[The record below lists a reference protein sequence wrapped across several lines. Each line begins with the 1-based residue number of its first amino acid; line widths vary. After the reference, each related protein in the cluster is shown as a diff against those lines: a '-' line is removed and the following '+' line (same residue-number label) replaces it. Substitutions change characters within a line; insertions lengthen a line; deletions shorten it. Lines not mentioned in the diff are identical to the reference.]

1 MDGTTGK
8 QDGAGTHIWLRYAT
22 QFTVG
27 ERTHTIEMGIPVP
40 IGASAETRER
50 LFREAEAG
58 IDQLASHVESRVAQV
73 QQRHM
78 PLPSAQNISPSSSPK
93 SPAPA
98 PASAP
103 ASKPSSSPASPVS
116 TPASTR
122 EAALPVSQAG
132 STQRPPTAEV
142 SERKDVTVPPTR
154 QSIGASMPTTPGIT
168 GDTSESLKLPQFI
181 QVIKDSLGL
190 TPKQAM
196 DLLHVKALSGLNLRE
211 AFEQLQQIVDQEPTD
226 TSPSSQQSTV
236 VSPNPT
242 KAEGKTPVD
251 NGASRPGPASI
262 TPIRSDSITYPADKA
277 PTPISSAA
285 SSFASNPKISGIK
298 EITHGAVREIPPP
311 SAFDEEIDL
320 DEDEEINLDE
330 DEELDF
336 LPDLTNQERA
346 FAEDVLSKLKEA
358 RGSSTASDTRLK
370 VLNNV
375 INKQISDEQLLQLI
389 QGVWGVTALKKL
401 KNDQVEALISWAKAA
416 DDFITEAEIVLA
428 LIQEEQYARSD
439 R

>member
-8 QDGAGTHIWLRYAT
+8 PDGAGTHIWLRYAT

-40 IGASAETRER
+40 LGASAETRER

-58 IDQLASHVESRVAQV
+58 IDQLASHVESRVTQV

-78 PLPSAQNISPSSSPK
+78 PMSSAQNISPSSSPK
-93 SPAPA
+93 SPVSATTS
-98 PASAP
+98 ASV
-103 ASKPSSSPASPVS
+103 SKPSSPPAPP
-116 TPASTR
+116 PAPTR
-122 EAALPVSQAG
+122 EAVSSVPQAG
-132 STQRPPTAEV
+132 SPQRSPSPEV
-142 SERKDVTVPPTR
+142 SERKDVPVPPTR
-154 QSIGASMPTTPGIT
+154 QSIGASMPSTPGIP

-211 AFEQLQQIVDQEPTD
+211 AFEQLQQIVDQEAPG
-226 TSPSSQQSTV
+226 TSPSSQQSTE

-242 KAEGKTPVD
+242 KAEAKTPVD

-262 TPIRSDSITYPADKA
+262 TPIRSDAVTYPPDKVPA
-277 PTPISSAA
+277 PTPISSPAV
-285 SSFASNPKISGIK
+285 SSFAPNSKISGIK
-298 EITHGAVREIPPP
+298 EITHAVVREIPPA

-320 DEDEEINLDE
+320 DEDEEIE
-330 DEELDF
+330 F
-336 LPDLTNQERA
+336 LPDLTDQERA
-346 FAEDVLSKLKEA
+346 FAEDVLSRLKEA
-358 RGSSTASDTRLK
+358 RGSSAASDTRLK
-370 VLNNV
+370 VLNTV

-416 DDFITEAEIVLA
+416 DDFITEADIVLA

>member
-8 QDGAGTHIWLRYAT
+8 PDGAGTHIWLRYAT

-73 QQRHM
+73 QKHNM
-78 PLPSAQNISPSSSPK
+78 PMSSAQNISPSSSPK
-93 SPAPA
+93 SPVSTPTS
-98 PASAP
+98 ASV
-103 ASKPSSSPASPVS
+103 SKPSSSPASP
-116 TPASTR
+116 PAPTR
-122 EAALPVSQAG
+122 EAALSVPQAG
-132 STQRPPTAEV
+132 SPQRSPSPEV
-142 SERKDVTVPPTR
+142 SERKDVPVPPTR
-154 QSIGASMPTTPGIT
+154 QSIGASMPSTPGIP

-211 AFEQLQQIVDQEPTD
+211 AFEQLQQIVDQEAPG
-226 TSPSSQQSTV
+226 TSPSSQQSTE

-242 KAEGKTPVD
+242 KAEAKTPVD

-262 TPIRSDSITYPADKA
+262 TPIRSDAVTYPPDKVPA
-277 PTPISSAA
+277 PAPISSPAV
-285 SSFASNPKISGIK
+285 SSFAPSSKISGIK
-298 EITHGAVREIPPP
+298 EITHAVVREIPPA

-320 DEDEEINLDE
+320 DEDEEIE
-330 DEELDF
+330 F
-336 LPDLTNQERA
+336 LPDLTDQERA
-346 FAEDVLSKLKEA
+346 FAEDVLSRLKEA
-358 RGSSTASDTRLK
+358 RGSSAASDTRLK
-370 VLNNV
+370 VLNTV
-375 INKQISDEQLLQLI
+375 INDQISNEQLLQLI
-389 QGVWGVTALKKL
+389 QGVWGVTTLKKL

-416 DDFITEAEIVLA
+416 DDFISEAEIVLA

>member
-8 QDGAGTHIWLRYAT
+8 PDGAGTHIWLRYAT

-40 IGASAETRER
+40 LGASAETRER

-58 IDQLASHVESRVAQV
+58 IDQLASHVEGRVAQV
-73 QQRHM
+73 QKRNM
-78 PLPSAQNISPSSSPK
+78 PMSSAQNISPSSSPK
-93 SPAPA
+93 SPV
-98 PASAP
+98 SAP
-103 ASKPSSSPASPVS
+103 TSASVSKPSSSPASP
-116 TPASTR
+116 PAPTR
-122 EAALPVSQAG
+122 EAALSVPQAG
-132 STQRPPTAEV
+132 SPQRSPSPEV
-142 SERKDVTVPPTR
+142 SERKDVPGPATR
-154 QSIGASMPTTPGIT
+154 QSIGASMPSTPGIP

-211 AFEQLQQIVDQEPTD
+211 AFEQLQQIVDQEAPG
-226 TSPSSQQSTV
+226 TSPSSQQSTE

-242 KAEGKTPVD
+242 KAEAKTPVD

-262 TPIRSDSITYPADKA
+262 TPIRSDAVTYPPDKGPA
-277 PTPISSAA
+277 PIPISSPAV
-285 SSFASNPKISGIK
+285 SSFAPNSKISGIK
-298 EITHGAVREIPPP
+298 EITHGVVREIPPA
-311 SAFDEEIDL
+311 SAFDEELDL
-320 DEDEEINLDE
+320 DEDEELE
-330 DEELDF
+330 F
-336 LPDLTNQERA
+336 LPDLTDQERA
-346 FAEDVLSKLKEA
+346 FAEDVLSRLKEA

-375 INKQISDEQLLQLI
+375 INDQISNEQLLQLI

-401 KNDQVEALISWAKAA
+401 KNEQVEALISWAKAA
-416 DDFITEAEIVLA
+416 DDFISEAEIVLA

>member
-8 QDGAGTHIWLRYAT
+8 PDGAGTHIWLRYAT

-40 IGASAETRER
+40 IGANAETRER

-58 IDQLASHVESRVAQV
+58 IDQLASHIESRVAQV
-73 QQRHM
+73 QQRQM
-78 PLPSAQNISPSSSPK
+78 PMSSAQNISPSSSPK
-93 SPAPA
+93 SPV
-98 PASAP
+98 SAP
-103 ASKPSSSPASPVS
+103 TSASVSKPSSSPAAP
-116 TPASTR
+116 PAPPPAPTR
-122 EAALPVSQAG
+122 EAALPVPQAG
-132 STQRPPTAEV
+132 PPQRSPSPEV
-142 SERKDVTVPPTR
+142 SERKDVPGPATR
-154 QSIGASMPTTPGIT
+154 QSIGASMPSTPGIP

-211 AFEQLQQIVDQEPTD
+211 AFEQLQQIVDQEAPG
-226 TSPSSQQSTV
+226 TSPSSQQSTE

-242 KAEGKTPVD
+242 KAEAKTPVD

-262 TPIRSDSITYPADKA
+262 TPIRSDTVTYPPDKGPA
-277 PTPISSAA
+277 PIPISSPAV
-285 SSFASNPKISGIK
+285 SSFAPNSKISGIK
-298 EITHGAVREIPPP
+298 EITHGVVREIPPA
-311 SAFDEEIDL
+311 SAFDEELDL
-320 DEDEEINLDE
+320 DEDEEIE
-330 DEELDF
+330 F
-336 LPDLTNQERA
+336 LPDLTDQERA
-346 FAEDVLSKLKEA
+346 FAEDVLSRLKEA
-358 RGSSTASDTRLK
+358 RGSSAASDTRLK
-370 VLNNV
+370 VLNTV

-416 DDFITEAEIVLA
+416 DDFITEADIVLA

>member
-8 QDGAGTHIWLRYAT
+8 PDGASTHIWLRYAT

-58 IDQLASHVESRVAQV
+58 IDQLASHIESRVAQA

-78 PLPSAQNISPSSSPK
+78 PMSSAQNISPSSSAK
-93 SPAPA
+93 SPVAPA
-98 PASAP
+98 TSESVSRPACCPPPPPAP
-103 ASKPSSSPASPVS
+103 PPAP
-116 TPASTR
+116 TR
-122 EAALPVSQAG
+122 EAALSVPQAG
-132 STQRPPTAEV
+132 SPQRSPSSEV
-142 SERKDVTVPPTR
+142 SERKDVPVPPTR
-154 QSIGASMPTTPGIT
+154 QSIGASMPSTPGIP

-211 AFEQLQQIVDQEPTD
+211 AFEQLQQLVDQEAPG
-226 TSPSSQQSTV
+226 TSPSSQQSTE

-242 KAEGKTPVD
+242 KAEAKTPVD

-262 TPIRSDSITYPADKA
+262 TPIRSDAVTYPPDKVPAPA
-277 PTPISSAA
+277 PTPISSPAV
-285 SSFASNPKISGIK
+285 SSFAPNSKISGIK
-298 EITHGAVREIPPP
+298 EITHAVVREIPPP

-320 DEDEEINLDE
+320 DEDEEIE
-330 DEELDF
+330 F
-336 LPDLTNQERA
+336 LPDLTEQERA
-346 FAEDVLSKLKEA
+346 FAEDVLSRLKEA
-358 RGSSTASDTRLK
+358 RGSSAASDTRLK
-370 VLNNV
+370 VLNTV
-375 INKQISDEQLLQLI
+375 INDQISNEQLLQLI
-389 QGVWGVTALKKL
+389 QGVWGVTTLKKL

-416 DDFITEAEIVLA
+416 DDFISEAEIVLA

>member
-8 QDGAGTHIWLRYAT
+8 PDGAGTHIWLRYAT

-40 IGASAETRER
+40 LGASAETRER

-58 IDQLASHVESRVAQV
+58 IDQLASHVESRVTQV

-78 PLPSAQNISPSSSPK
+78 PMSSAQNISPSSSPK
-93 SPAPA
+93 SPV
-98 PASAP
+98 SAP
-103 ASKPSSSPASPVS
+103 TSASVSKPSSSPASP
-116 TPASTR
+116 PAPTR
-122 EAALPVSQAG
+122 EAVSSVPQAG
-132 STQRPPTAEV
+132 SPQRSPSPEV
-142 SERKDVTVPPTR
+142 SERKDVPGPPTR
-154 QSIGASMPTTPGIT
+154 QSIGASMPSTPGIP

-211 AFEQLQQIVDQEPTD
+211 AFEQLQQIVDQEAPG
-226 TSPSSQQSTV
+226 TSPSSQQSTE

-242 KAEGKTPVD
+242 KAEAKTPVD
-251 NGASRPGPASI
+251 NGASRPGLASI
-262 TPIRSDSITYPADKA
+262 TPIRSDAVTYPPDKVPA
-277 PTPISSAA
+277 PTPISSPAV
-285 SSFASNPKISGIK
+285 SSFAPNSKISGIK
-298 EITHGAVREIPPP
+298 EITHGVVREIPPA

-320 DEDEEINLDE
+320 DEDEEIE
-330 DEELDF
+330 F
-336 LPDLTNQERA
+336 LPDLTDQERA
-346 FAEDVLSKLKEA
+346 FAEDVLSRLKEA
-358 RGSSTASDTRLK
+358 RGSSAASDTRLK
-370 VLNNV
+370 VLNTV
-375 INKQISDEQLLQLI
+375 INDQISNEQLLQLI
-389 QGVWGVTALKKL
+389 QGVWGVTTLKKL

-416 DDFITEAEIVLA
+416 DDFISEAEIVLA

>member
-8 QDGAGTHIWLRYAT
+8 PDGAGTHIWLRYAT

-40 IGASAETRER
+40 IGASVETRER

-73 QQRHM
+73 QKRNM
-78 PLPSAQNISPSSSPK
+78 PMSSAQNISPSSSPK
-93 SPAPA
+93 SPV
-98 PASAP
+98 SAP
-103 ASKPSSSPASPVS
+103 TSASVSKPSSSVSPP
-116 TPASTR
+116 TPTR
-122 EAALPVSQAG
+122 EAALSVPQAG
-132 STQRPPTAEV
+132 SPQRSPSPEV
-142 SERKDVTVPPTR
+142 SERKDVPVPPTR
-154 QSIGASMPTTPGIT
+154 QSIGASMPSTLGIP

-211 AFEQLQQIVDQEPTD
+211 AFEQLQQIVDQEAPG
-226 TSPSSQQSTV
+226 TSPSSQQSTE

-242 KAEGKTPVD
+242 KAEAKTPVD

-262 TPIRSDSITYPADKA
+262 TPIRSDAVTYPPDKVPA
-277 PTPISSAA
+277 PAPISSPAV
-285 SSFASNPKISGIK
+285 SSFAPSSKISGIK
-298 EITHGAVREIPPP
+298 EITHAVVREIPPA
-311 SAFDEEIDL
+311 SAFDEELDL
-320 DEDEEINLDE
+320 DEDEEIE
-330 DEELDF
+330 F
-336 LPDLTNQERA
+336 LPDLTDQERA
-346 FAEDVLSKLKEA
+346 FAEDVLSRLKEA
-358 RGSSTASDTRLK
+358 RGSSAASDTRLK
-370 VLNNV
+370 VLNTV
-375 INKQISDEQLLQLI
+375 INDQISNEQLLQLI
-389 QGVWGVTALKKL
+389 QGVWGVTTLKKL

-416 DDFITEAEIVLA
+416 EDFISEAEIVLA

>member
-8 QDGAGTHIWLRYAT
+8 PDGAGTHIWLRYAT

-40 IGASAETRER
+40 LGASAETRER

-58 IDQLASHVESRVAQV
+58 IDQLASHVESRVTQV

-78 PLPSAQNISPSSSPK
+78 PMSSAQNISPSSSPK
-93 SPAPA
+93 SPV
-98 PASAP
+98 SAP
-103 ASKPSSSPASPVS
+103 PSASVSKPSSPPASPP
-116 TPASTR
+116 TPTR
-122 EAALPVSQAG
+122 EAVSSVPQAG
-132 STQRPPTAEV
+132 SPQRSPSPEV
-142 SERKDVTVPPTR
+142 SERKDVPGPPTR
-154 QSIGASMPTTPGIT
+154 QSIGASMPSTPGIP

-211 AFEQLQQIVDQEPTD
+211 AFEQLQQIVDQEAPG
-226 TSPSSQQSTV
+226 TSPSSQQSTE

-242 KAEGKTPVD
+242 KAEAKTPVD
-251 NGASRPGPASI
+251 NGASRPGLASI
-262 TPIRSDSITYPADKA
+262 TPIRSDAVTYPPDKVPA
-277 PTPISSAA
+277 PTPISSPAV
-285 SSFASNPKISGIK
+285 SSLAPNSKISGIK
-298 EITHGAVREIPPP
+298 EITHGVVREIPPA

-320 DEDEEINLDE
+320 DEDEEIE
-330 DEELDF
+330 F
-336 LPDLTNQERA
+336 LPDLTDQERA
-346 FAEDVLSKLKEA
+346 FAEDVLSRLKEA
-358 RGSSTASDTRLK
+358 RGSSAASDTRLK
-370 VLNNV
+370 VLNTV
-375 INKQISDEQLLQLI
+375 INDQISNEHLLQLI
-389 QGVWGVTALKKL
+389 QGVWGVTTLKKL

-416 DDFITEAEIVLA
+416 DDFISEAEIVLA

>member
-8 QDGAGTHIWLRYAT
+8 PDGAGTHIWLRYAT

-73 QQRHM
+73 QKHNM
-78 PLPSAQNISPSSSPK
+78 PMSSAQNISPSSSPK
-93 SPAPA
+93 SPVSTPTS
-98 PASAP
+98 ASV
-103 ASKPSSSPASPVS
+103 SKPSSSPASP
-116 TPASTR
+116 PAPTR
-122 EAALPVSQAG
+122 EAALSVPQAG
-132 STQRPPTAEV
+132 SPQRSPSPEV
-142 SERKDVTVPPTR
+142 SERKDVPVPPTR
-154 QSIGASMPTTPGIT
+154 QSIGASMPSTPGIP

-211 AFEQLQQIVDQEPTD
+211 AFEQLQQIVDQEAPG
-226 TSPSSQQSTV
+226 TSPSSQQSTE

-242 KAEGKTPVD
+242 KAEAKTPVD

-262 TPIRSDSITYPADKA
+262 TPIRSDAVTYPPDKVPA
-277 PTPISSAA
+277 PAPISSPAV
-285 SSFASNPKISGIK
+285 SSFAPSSKISGIK
-298 EITHGAVREIPPP
+298 EITHAVVREIPPA

-320 DEDEEINLDE
+320 DEDEEIE
-330 DEELDF
+330 F
-336 LPDLTNQERA
+336 LPDLTDQERA
-346 FAEDVLSKLKEA
+346 FAEDVLSRLKEA
-358 RGSSTASDTRLK
+358 RGSSAASDTRLK
-370 VLNNV
+370 VLNTV

-416 DDFITEAEIVLA
+416 DDFITEADIVLA
-428 LIQEEQYARSD
+428 VLQEEQYARSD

>member
-8 QDGAGTHIWLRYAT
+8 PDGAGTHIWLRYAT

-40 IGASAETRER
+40 LGASAETRER

-73 QQRHM
+73 QQRQM
-78 PLPSAQNISPSSSPK
+78 PMSSAQNISPSSSPK
-93 SPAPA
+93 SPV
-98 PASAP
+98 SAP
-103 ASKPSSSPASPVS
+103 TSASVSKPSSSPAAP
-116 TPASTR
+116 PAPPSAPTR
-122 EAALPVSQAG
+122 EAALPVPQAG
-132 STQRPPTAEV
+132 PPQRSPSPEV
-142 SERKDVTVPPTR
+142 SERKDVPVPPTR
-154 QSIGASMPTTPGIT
+154 QSIGASMPSTPGIP

-211 AFEQLQQIVDQEPTD
+211 AFEQLQQIVDQEAPG
-226 TSPSSQQSTV
+226 TSPSSQQSTE

-242 KAEGKTPVD
+242 KAEAKTPVD
-251 NGASRPGPASI
+251 NGVSHPGPASI
-262 TPIRSDSITYPADKA
+262 TPIRSDAVTYPPDKGPA
-277 PTPISSAA
+277 PIPISSPAV
-285 SSFASNPKISGIK
+285 SSFAPNSKISGIK
-298 EITHGAVREIPPP
+298 EITHGVVREIPPA
-311 SAFDEEIDL
+311 SAFDEELDL
-320 DEDEEINLDE
+320 DEDEEIE
-330 DEELDF
+330 F
-336 LPDLTNQERA
+336 LPDLTDQERA
-346 FAEDVLSKLKEA
+346 FAEDVLSRLKEA
-358 RGSSTASDTRLK
+358 RGSSAASDTRLK

-375 INKQISDEQLLQLI
+375 INDQISNEQLLQLI

-401 KNDQVEALISWAKAA
+401 KNEQVEALISWAKAA
-416 DDFITEAEIVLA
+416 DDFISEAEIVLA

>member
-8 QDGAGTHIWLRYAT
+8 PDGAGTHIWLRYAT

-40 IGASAETRER
+40 IGANAETRER

-58 IDQLASHVESRVAQV
+58 IDQLASHIESRVAQV
-73 QQRHM
+73 QQRQM
-78 PLPSAQNISPSSSPK
+78 PMSSAQNISPSSSPK
-93 SPAPA
+93 SPV
-98 PASAP
+98 SAP
-103 ASKPSSSPASPVS
+103 TSASVSKPSSSQASP
-116 TPASTR
+116 PAPPPGPTR
-122 EAALPVSQAG
+122 EAVSSVPQTG
-132 STQRPPTAEV
+132 SPQRSPSPEV
-142 SERKDVTVPPTR
+142 SERKDVPVPPTR
-154 QSIGASMPTTPGIT
+154 QSIGASMPTTPGIPA
-168 GDTSESLKLPQFI
+168 DTSESLKLPQFI

-211 AFEQLQQIVDQEPTD
+211 AFEQLQQIVDLEAPG
-226 TSPSSQQSTV
+226 TSPSSQQSTE

-242 KAEGKTPVD
+242 KAEAKTPVD

-262 TPIRSDSITYPADKA
+262 TPIRSDTVTYPPDKGPA
-277 PTPISSAA
+277 PIPISSPAV
-285 SSFASNPKISGIK
+285 SSFAPNSKISGIK
-298 EITHGAVREIPPP
+298 EITHGVVREIPPA
-311 SAFDEEIDL
+311 SAFDEELDL
-320 DEDEEINLDE
+320 DEDEELE
-330 DEELDF
+330 F
-336 LPDLTNQERA
+336 LPDLTDQERA
-346 FAEDVLSKLKEA
+346 FAEDVLSRLKEA
-358 RGSSTASDTRLK
+358 RGSSAASDTRLK

-375 INKQISDEQLLQLI
+375 INDQISNEQLLQLI

-401 KNDQVEALISWAKAA
+401 KNEQVEALISWAKAA
-416 DDFITEAEIVLA
+416 DDFISEAEIVLA

>member
-1 MDGTTGK
+1 MDDTIGK
-8 QDGAGTHIWLRYAT
+8 LDGAGTHIWLRYAT

-40 IGASAETRER
+40 LGASAETRER

-58 IDQLASHVESRVAQV
+58 IDQLASHVESRVTQV

-78 PLPSAQNISPSSSPK
+78 PMSSAQNISPSSSPK
-93 SPAPA
+93 SPVSATTS
-98 PASAP
+98 ASV
-103 ASKPSSSPASPVS
+103 SKPSSSPAPP
-116 TPASTR
+116 PAPTR
-122 EAALPVSQAG
+122 EAVSSVPQTG
-132 STQRPPTAEV
+132 SPQRSPSPEV
-142 SERKDVTVPPTR
+142 SERKDVPVPPTR
-154 QSIGASMPTTPGIT
+154 QSIGASMPTTPGIPA
-168 GDTSESLKLPQFI
+168 DTSESLKLPQFI

-211 AFEQLQQIVDQEPTD
+211 AFEQLQQIVDQEAPG
-226 TSPSSQQSTV
+226 TSPSSQQSTE

-242 KAEGKTPVD
+242 KAEAKTPVD

-262 TPIRSDSITYPADKA
+262 TPIRSDAVTYPPDKGPA
-277 PTPISSAA
+277 PIPISSPAV
-285 SSFASNPKISGIK
+285 SSFAPNSKISGIK
-298 EITHGAVREIPPP
+298 EITHGVVREIPPA
-311 SAFDEEIDL
+311 SAFDEELDL
-320 DEDEEINLDE
+320 DEDEEIE
-330 DEELDF
+330 F
-336 LPDLTNQERA
+336 LPDLTDQERA
-346 FAEDVLSKLKEA
+346 FAEDVLSRLKEA
-358 RGSSTASDTRLK
+358 RGSSAASDTRLK

-375 INKQISDEQLLQLI
+375 INDQISNEQLLQLI

-401 KNDQVEALISWAKAA
+401 KNEQVEALISWAKAA
-416 DDFITEAEIVLA
+416 EDFISEAEIVLA

>member
-8 QDGAGTHIWLRYAT
+8 PDGAGTHIWLRYAT

-40 IGASAETRER
+40 LGASAETRER

-73 QQRHM
+73 QKRNM
-78 PLPSAQNISPSSSPK
+78 PMSSAQNISPSSSPK
-93 SPAPA
+93 SPVSATTS
-98 PASAP
+98 ASV
-103 ASKPSSSPASPVS
+103 SKPSSSPAAP
-116 TPASTR
+116 PAPPPAPTR
-122 EAALPVSQAG
+122 EAALSVPQAG
-132 STQRPPTAEV
+132 SPQRSPSPEV
-142 SERKDVTVPPTR
+142 SERKDVPVPPTR
-154 QSIGASMPTTPGIT
+154 QSIGASMPSTPGIP

-211 AFEQLQQIVDQEPTD
+211 AFEQLQQIVDQEAPG
-226 TSPSSQQSTV
+226 TSPSSQQSTE

-242 KAEGKTPVD
+242 KAEAKTPVD

-262 TPIRSDSITYPADKA
+262 TPIRSDAVTYPPDMVPA
-277 PTPISSAA
+277 PNPISSPAV
-285 SSFASNPKISGIK
+285 SSFAPNSKISGIK
-298 EITHGAVREIPPP
+298 EITHGVVREIPPA
-311 SAFDEEIDL
+311 SAFDEELDL
-320 DEDEEINLDE
+320 DEDEEIE
-330 DEELDF
+330 F
-336 LPDLTNQERA
+336 LPDLTDQERA
-346 FAEDVLSKLKEA
+346 FAEDVLSRLKEA

-375 INKQISDEQLLQLI
+375 INDQISNEQLLQLI

-401 KNDQVEALISWAKAA
+401 KNEQVEALISWAKAA
-416 DDFITEAEIVLA
+416 DDFISEAEIVLA

>member
-8 QDGAGTHIWLRYAT
+8 PDGAGTHIWLRYAT

-40 IGASAETRER
+40 LGASAETRER

-58 IDQLASHVESRVAQV
+58 IDQLASHVESRVTQV
-73 QQRHM
+73 QKRNM
-78 PLPSAQNISPSSSPK
+78 PMSSAQNISPSSSPK
-93 SPAPA
+93 SPV
-98 PASAP
+98 SAP
-103 ASKPSSSPASPVS
+103 TSASVSKPSSSPAPP
-116 TPASTR
+116 PAPTR
-122 EAALPVSQAG
+122 EAALSVPQAG
-132 STQRPPTAEV
+132 SPQRSPSSEV
-142 SERKDVTVPPTR
+142 SERKDVPVPPTR
-154 QSIGASMPTTPGIT
+154 QSIGASMPSTPGIP

-211 AFEQLQQIVDQEPTD
+211 AFEQLQQIVDQEAPG
-226 TSPSSQQSTV
+226 TSPSSQQSTE

-242 KAEGKTPVD
+242 KAEAKTPVD

-262 TPIRSDSITYPADKA
+262 TPIRSDAATYPPDKG
-277 PTPISSAA
+277 PTPIPISSPAV
-285 SSFASNPKISGIK
+285 SSFAPNSKISGIK
-298 EITHGAVREIPPP
+298 EITHGVVREIPSA
-311 SAFDEEIDL
+311 SAFDEELDL
-320 DEDEEINLDE
+320 DEDEELE
-330 DEELDF
+330 F
-336 LPDLTNQERA
+336 LPDLTDQERA
-346 FAEDVLSKLKEA
+346 FAEDVLSRLKEA
-358 RGSSTASDTRLK
+358 RGSSAASDTSLK
-370 VLNNV
+370 VLNTV

-389 QGVWGVTALKKL
+389 QGVWGVTTLKKL

-416 DDFITEAEIVLA
+416 HDFITEADIVLA
-428 LIQEEQYARSD
+428 VLQEEQYARSD

>member
-8 QDGAGTHIWLRYAT
+8 PDGAGTHIWLRYAT

-40 IGASAETRER
+40 LGASAETRER

-58 IDQLASHVESRVAQV
+58 IDQLASHVESRVTQV
-73 QQRHM
+73 QKRNM
-78 PLPSAQNISPSSSPK
+78 PMSSAQNISPSSSPK
-93 SPAPA
+93 SPV
-98 PASAP
+98 SAP
-103 ASKPSSSPASPVS
+103 TSASVSKPSSSPAPP
-116 TPASTR
+116 PAPTR
-122 EAALPVSQAG
+122 EAALSVPQAG
-132 STQRPPTAEV
+132 SPQRSPSSEV
-142 SERKDVTVPPTR
+142 SERKDVPVPPTR
-154 QSIGASMPTTPGIT
+154 QSIGASMPSTPGIP

-211 AFEQLQQIVDQEPTD
+211 AFEQLQQIVDQEAPG
-226 TSPSSQQSTV
+226 TSSSQQSTE

-242 KAEGKTPVD
+242 KAEAKTPVD

-262 TPIRSDSITYPADKA
+262 TPIRSDAVTYPPDKGPA
-277 PTPISSAA
+277 PIPISSPAV
-285 SSFASNPKISGIK
+285 SSFAPNSKISGIK
-298 EITHGAVREIPPP
+298 EITHGVVREIPPA

-320 DEDEEINLDE
+320 DEDEEIE
-330 DEELDF
+330 F
-336 LPDLTNQERA
+336 LPDLTDQERA
-346 FAEDVLSKLKEA
+346 FAEDVLSRLKEA
-358 RGSSTASDTRLK
+358 RGSSAASDTRLK
-370 VLNNV
+370 VLNTV

-389 QGVWGVTALKKL
+389 QGVWGVTTLKKL

-416 DDFITEAEIVLA
+416 DDFITEADIVLA
-428 LIQEEQYARSD
+428 VLQEEQYARSD

>member
-8 QDGAGTHIWLRYAT
+8 PDGAGTHIWLRYAT

-58 IDQLASHVESRVAQV
+58 IDQLASHVESRVTQA

-78 PLPSAQNISPSSSPK
+78 PMSSAQNISPSSSPK
-93 SPAPA
+93 SPVSATTS
-98 PASAP
+98 ASV
-103 ASKPSSSPASPVS
+103 SKPSSSPAPP
-116 TPASTR
+116 PAPTR
-122 EAALPVSQAG
+122 EAALSAPQA
-132 STQRPPTAEV
+132 RPPQRSPSSEV
-142 SERKDVTVPPTR
+142 SERKDVPVPPTR
-154 QSIGASMPTTPGIT
+154 QSIGASMPSTPGIP

-211 AFEQLQQIVDQEPTD
+211 AFEQLQQIVDQEAPS
-226 TSPSSQQSTV
+226 TSPSSQQSTE

-242 KAEGKTPVD
+242 KAEAKTPVD

-262 TPIRSDSITYPADKA
+262 TPIRSDAVTYPPDMVPA
-277 PTPISSAA
+277 PNPISSPAV
-285 SSFASNPKISGIK
+285 SSFAPNSKISGIK
-298 EITHGAVREIPPP
+298 EITHGVVREIPPA
-311 SAFDEEIDL
+311 SAFDEELDL
-320 DEDEEINLDE
+320 DEDEELE
-330 DEELDF
+330 F
-336 LPDLTNQERA
+336 LPDLTDQERA
-346 FAEDVLSKLKEA
+346 FAEDVLSRLKEA
-358 RGSSTASDTRLK
+358 RGSSAASDTRLK

-375 INKQISDEQLLQLI
+375 INDQISNEQLLQLI

-401 KNDQVEALISWAKAA
+401 KNEQVEALISWAKAA
-416 DDFITEAEIVLA
+416 EDFISEAEIVLA

>member
-8 QDGAGTHIWLRYAT
+8 PDGAGTHIWLRYAT

-58 IDQLASHVESRVAQV
+58 IDQLASHIESRVAQV

-78 PLPSAQNISPSSSPK
+78 PMSSDQNISPSSSPK
-93 SPAPA
+93 SPVSASTSASVSKPPSPPA
-98 PASAP
+98 PPPAP
-103 ASKPSSSPASPVS
+103 
-116 TPASTR
+116 TR
-122 EAALPVSQAG
+122 EAVSSVPQAG
-132 STQRPPTAEV
+132 SPQRLPSPEV
-142 SERKDVTVPPTR
+142 SERKDVPVPPTR
-154 QSIGASMPTTPGIT
+154 QSIGASMPTTPGIP

-211 AFEQLQQIVDQEPTD
+211 AFEQLQQIVDQEAPG
-226 TSPSSQQSTV
+226 TSPSSQQSTE

-242 KAEGKTPVD
+242 KAEAKTPVD

-262 TPIRSDSITYPADKA
+262 TPIRSDAVTYPPDKGPA
-277 PTPISSAA
+277 PIPISSPAV
-285 SSFASNPKISGIK
+285 SSFAPNSKISGIK
-298 EITHGAVREIPPP
+298 EITHGVVREIPPA
-311 SAFDEEIDL
+311 SAFDEELDL
-320 DEDEEINLDE
+320 DEDEELE
-330 DEELDF
+330 F
-336 LPDLTNQERA
+336 LPDLTDQERA
-346 FAEDVLSKLKEA
+346 FAEDVLSRLKDA
-358 RGSSTASDTRLK
+358 RGSSAASDTRLK

-375 INKQISDEQLLQLI
+375 INEQISNEQLLQLI
-389 QGVWGVTALKKL
+389 QGVWGVTTLKKL

-416 DDFITEAEIVLA
+416 DDFISEAEIVLA

>member
-8 QDGAGTHIWLRYAT
+8 PDGAGTHIWLRYAT

-40 IGASAETRER
+40 IGASAEARER

-58 IDQLASHVESRVAQV
+58 IDQLASHIESRVAQV

-78 PLPSAQNISPSSSPK
+78 PMSSDQNISPSSSPK
-93 SPAPA
+93 SPVSATTSASVSKPPSPPA
-98 PASAP
+98 PPPAP
-103 ASKPSSSPASPVS
+103 
-116 TPASTR
+116 TR
-122 EAALPVSQAG
+122 EAVSSVPQAG
-132 STQRPPTAEV
+132 SPQRLPSPEV
-142 SERKDVTVPPTR
+142 SERKDVPVPPTR
-154 QSIGASMPTTPGIT
+154 QSIGASMPTTPGIP

-211 AFEQLQQIVDQEPTD
+211 AFEQLQQIVDQEAPG
-226 TSPSSQQSTV
+226 TSPSSQQSTE

-242 KAEGKTPVD
+242 KAEAKTPVD

-262 TPIRSDSITYPADKA
+262 TPIRSDAVTYPPDKGPA
-277 PTPISSAA
+277 PIPISSPAV
-285 SSFASNPKISGIK
+285 SSFAPNSKISGIK
-298 EITHGAVREIPPP
+298 EITHGVVREIPPA
-311 SAFDEEIDL
+311 SAFDEELDL
-320 DEDEEINLDE
+320 DEDEELE
-330 DEELDF
+330 F
-336 LPDLTNQERA
+336 LPDLTDQERA
-346 FAEDVLSKLKEA
+346 FAEDVLSRLKEA
-358 RGSSTASDTRLK
+358 RGSSAASDTRLK

-375 INKQISDEQLLQLI
+375 INEQISNEQLLQLI
-389 QGVWGVTALKKL
+389 QGVWGVTTLKKL

-416 DDFITEAEIVLA
+416 DDFISEAEIVLA

>member
-8 QDGAGTHIWLRYAT
+8 PDGAGTHIWLRYAT

-78 PLPSAQNISPSSSPK
+78 PMSSAQNISPSSSPK
-93 SPAPA
+93 SPVSATTS
-98 PASAP
+98 ASV
-103 ASKPSSSPASPVS
+103 SKPSSSPVSP
-116 TPASTR
+116 PAPTR
-122 EAALPVSQAG
+122 EAALSAPQAG
-132 STQRPPTAEV
+132 SPQRSPSPEV
-142 SERKDVTVPPTR
+142 SERKDVPGPPTR
-154 QSIGASMPTTPGIT
+154 QSIGASMPSTPGIP

-211 AFEQLQQIVDQEPTD
+211 AFEQLQQIVDQEAPG
-226 TSPSSQQSTV
+226 TSPSSQQSTE

-242 KAEGKTPVD
+242 KAEAKTPVD
-251 NGASRPGPASI
+251 NGASRPGLASI
-262 TPIRSDSITYPADKA
+262 TPIRTDAVTYPPDKVPA
-277 PTPISSAA
+277 PTPISSPAV
-285 SSFASNPKISGIK
+285 SSLAPNSKISGIK
-298 EITHGAVREIPPP
+298 EITHGVVREIPPA

-320 DEDEEINLDE
+320 DEDEEIE
-330 DEELDF
+330 F
-336 LPDLTNQERA
+336 LPDLTDQERA
-346 FAEDVLSKLKEA
+346 FAEDVLSRLKEA
-358 RGSSTASDTRLK
+358 RGSSAASDTRLK
-370 VLNNV
+370 VLNTV
-375 INKQISDEQLLQLI
+375 INDQISNEQLLQLI
-389 QGVWGVTALKKL
+389 QGVWGVTTLKKL

-416 DDFITEAEIVLA
+416 DDFISEAEIVLA

>member
-8 QDGAGTHIWLRYAT
+8 PDGAGTHIWLRYAT

-58 IDQLASHVESRVAQV
+58 IDQLASHVESRVAQA
-73 QQRHM
+73 QKRNM
-78 PLPSAQNISPSSSPK
+78 PMSSAQNISPSSSPK
-93 SPAPA
+93 SPVSTPTS
-98 PASAP
+98 ASV
-103 ASKPSSSPASPVS
+103 SKPSSSPASP
-116 TPASTR
+116 PAPTR
-122 EAALPVSQAG
+122 EAALSVPQAG
-132 STQRPPTAEV
+132 SPQRSPSPEV
-142 SERKDVTVPPTR
+142 SERKDVPVPPTR
-154 QSIGASMPTTPGIT
+154 QSIGASMPSTPGIP

-211 AFEQLQQIVDQEPTD
+211 AFEQLQQIVDQEAPG
-226 TSPSSQQSTV
+226 TSPSSQQSTE

-242 KAEGKTPVD
+242 KAEAKTPVD

-262 TPIRSDSITYPADKA
+262 TPIRSDAVTYPPDKVPA
-277 PTPISSAA
+277 PAPISSPAV
-285 SSFASNPKISGIK
+285 SSFAPNSKISGIK
-298 EITHGAVREIPPP
+298 EITHAVVREIPPA

-320 DEDEEINLDE
+320 DEDEEIE
-330 DEELDF
+330 F
-336 LPDLTNQERA
+336 LPDLTDQERA
-346 FAEDVLSKLKEA
+346 FAEDVLSRLKEA
-358 RGSSTASDTRLK
+358 RGSSAASDTRLK
-370 VLNNV
+370 VLNTV
-375 INKQISDEQLLQLI
+375 INDQISNEQLLQLI
-389 QGVWGVTALKKL
+389 QGVWGVTTLKKL

-416 DDFITEAEIVLA
+416 DDFISEAEIVLA